1 MFLSLIFKANNTRIG
16 LNFIY
21 NTKVLLGFKR
31 RKTGYKSAL

>member
-1 MFLSLIFKANNTRIG
+1 

-31 RKTGYKSAL
+31 RKNEL